1 METNLDLSRWR
12 EAPKGVDYRRWTIVS
27 TGLRQ
32 MLANRLFRS
41 LLSIAWTAGVLIA
54 AFGFAFTQSVASGG
68 WLESAAANFGP
79 RAEAVVSALGALVTL
94 YPDICIGGLFTEV
107 FWLHSF
113 IGLTLS
119 LVALTVMVPNLVA
132 RDRATNALT
141 IYLARPLT
149 SADYLLG
156 KLGIIIG
163 VLLLLWTGPLVL
175 GWLLSMLLAP
185 NREFIAYSFSPLL
198 RALLF
203 NAIALV
209 VLATLSLGVSALNRS
224 SRNTIILWIGLWL
237 IVGSVAKV
245 PDSPAWLRCASFSH
259 DLSEVRQS
267 VFRLDTALTDAGA
280 KLPFLSQRFS
290 DNLKQS
296 GQKAQATDF
305 GGALAGLGVLAVLS
319 SAVFLRKLRPE

>member
-12 EAPKGVDYRRWTIVS
+12 ETPKGVDYRRWTIVS

-32 MLANRLFRS
+32 ILANRLFRG
-41 LLSIAWTAGVLIA
+41 LLFFAWTAGVLIA
-54 AFGFAFTQSVASGG
+54 VFGFAFTQSVASGG

-79 RAEAVVSALGALVTL
+79 RAVAVVSALGALVTL

-113 IGLTLS
+113 VGLTLC
-119 LVALTVMVPNLVA
+119 LVALTIMVPHLVA
-132 RDRATNALT
+132 RDRASNALT
-141 IYLARPLT
+141 IYLSRPLT

-156 KLGIIIG
+156 KLGIIVG

-185 NREFIAYSFSPLL
+185 DREFIFYSFLPLL

-203 NAIALV
+203 NGIALV
-209 VLATLSLGVSALNRS
+209 VLATIALGVSALNRS
-224 SRNTIILWIGLWL
+224 SRITIIMWIGLSFIAWFVAVVPETPVWL
-237 IVGSVAKV
+237 Q
-245 PDSPAWLRCASFSH
+245 RASFSR
-259 DLSEVRQS
+259 DLIEVRQT
-267 VFRLDTALTDAGA
+267 VFRRDTALAEAGE
-280 KLPFLSQRFS
+280 KLPFLSQRFA

-296 GQKAQATDF
+296 GQKARANDF
-305 GGALAGLGVLAVLS
+305 DGALAGLGVLTVLS

>member
-54 AFGFAFTQSVASGG
+54 IFGFAFTQSVASGG
-68 WLESAAANFGP
+68 WLESTAANFGP

-119 LVALTVMVPNLVA
+119 LVALTIMVPHLVA
-132 RDRATNALT
+132 RDRASNALT
-141 IYLARPLT
+141 IYLSRPLT
-149 SADYLLG
+149 SGDYLLG

-198 RALLF
+198 RALGF

-209 VLATLSLGVSALNRS
+209 VLATISLGVSALNRS

-237 IVGSVAKV
+237 IAGSVAKV

-259 DLSEVRQS
+259 DLSEVRQT
-267 VFRLDTALTDAGA
+267 VFRLDTALTDASA
-280 KLPFLSQRFS
+280 KLPFLNQRFA
-290 DNLKQS
+290 DNLKKS
-296 GQKAQATDF
+296 GEMAQATDV
-305 GGALAGLGVLAVLS
+305 GGAFAGLGVLTVLS
-319 SAVFLRKLRPE
+319 SVVFLRKLRPE

>member
-1 METNLDLSRWR
+1 MQTNLDLSRWR

-32 MLANRLFRS
+32 MFANRLFRW
-41 LLSIAWTAGVLIA
+41 LLFLAWTAGVLIA

-79 RAEAVVSALGALVTL
+79 RVEAVVAALGALVTL
-94 YPDICIGGLFTEV
+94 YPDICIHGLFTLV
-107 FWLHSF
+107 FWLHSYL
-113 IGLTLS
+113 GLGLS

-132 RDRATNALT
+132 RDRASNALT

-156 KLGIIIG
+156 KLGIIVG

-185 NREFIAYSFSPLL
+185 DREFIAYSFSPLL

-203 NAIALV
+203 NGIALV
-209 VLATLSLGVSALNRS
+209 VLATIALGVSALNRS
-224 SRNTIILWIGLWL
+224 ARNTTILWIALWL
-237 IVGSVAKV
+237 IVGTVAKA
-245 PDSPAWLRCASFSH
+245 PDSPAWLKRASFSH
-259 DLSEVRQS
+259 DLSEVRQT
-267 VFRLDTALTDAGA
+267 VFQLDTALTDAGT
-280 KLPFLSQRFS
+280 KLPFLSERFA
-290 DNLKQS
+290 DYLKQA
-296 GQKAQATDF
+296 GQKTQAADF
-305 GGALAGLGVLAVLS
+305 GGALAGLGILTVLS

>member
-12 EAPKGVDYRRWTIVS
+12 EKPKGVDYRRWTIVS

-32 MLANRLFRS
+32 MLANRVFRWLLF
-41 LLSIAWTAGVLIA
+41 LAWTAGVLIA
-54 AFGFAFTQSVASGG
+54 IFGFAFTQSVASGG
-68 WLESAAANFGP
+68 WLESAASSFGP

-94 YPDICIGGLFTEV
+94 YPDICIHGLFTLV
-107 FWLHSF
+107 FWWHSYL
-113 IGLTLS
+113 GLGLS
-119 LVALTVMVPNLVA
+119 LVALTIMVPHLVA
-132 RDRATNALT
+132 RDRASNALT
-141 IYLARPLT
+141 IYLSRPLT
-149 SADYLLG
+149 SGDYLLG

-198 RALLF
+198 RALGF

-209 VLATLSLGVSALNRS
+209 VLATISLGVSALNRS

-259 DLSEVRQS
+259 DLSEVRQT

-280 KLPFLSQRFS
+280 KLPFLNQRFA
-290 DNLKQS
+290 DNLKKS
-296 GQKAQATDF
+296 GEMAQATDV
-305 GGALAGLGVLAVLS
+305 GGALAGLGVLTVLS
-319 SAVFLRKLRPE
+319 SVVFLRKLRPE

>member
-12 EAPKGVDYRRWTIVS
+12 EKPKGVDYRRWTIVS

-54 AFGFAFTQSVASGG
+54 IFGFAFTQSVASGG
-68 WLESAAANFGP
+68 WLESTAANFGP

-119 LVALTVMVPNLVA
+119 LVALTIMVPHLVA
-132 RDRATNALT
+132 RDRASNALT
-141 IYLARPLT
+141 IYLSRPLT
-149 SADYLLG
+149 SGDYLLG

-198 RALLF
+198 RALGF

-209 VLATLSLGVSALNRS
+209 VLATISLGVSAFNRS

-237 IVGSVAKV
+237 IAGSVAKV

-259 DLSEVRQS
+259 DLSEVRQT

-280 KLPFLSQRFS
+280 KLPFLNQRFA
-290 DNLKQS
+290 DNLKKS
-296 GQKAQATDF
+296 GEMAQATDV
-305 GGALAGLGVLAVLS
+305 GGAFAGLGVLTVLS
-319 SAVFLRKLRPE
+319 SVVFLRKLRPE